1 MWTCACIPLKDIS
14 GAGFPDYSVY
24 ISLSR
29 PISRGTSVKS
39 FTKRSVPA
47 AVTAQDA
54 LCSPDWPA
62 ESGGPPRG
70 LRGAGSVASDQPS
83 GLITLFTPSVMS
95 ASATTASSLS
105 VYWKSSFS
113 EKGPTFCSFFC
124 IASPRLCGF
133 SNRRPPPHE
142 CLSRDLITELVLLNP
157 PRIVSSLLL
166 WTLS

>member
-1 MWTCACIPLKDIS
+1 M
-14 GAGFPDYSVY
+14 
-24 ISLSR
+24 
-29 PISRGTSVKS
+29 KS
-39 FTKRSVPA
+39 FTKRGVPA

-62 ESGGPPRG
+62 ESGGP
-70 LRGAGSVASDQPS
+70 LRELHGAGSVASDQPS

-113 EKGPTFCSFFC
+113 EKGATSCLFFC

-133 SNRRPPPHE
+133 SNRRPPP
-142 CLSRDLITELVLLNP
+142 
-157 PRIVSSLLL
+157 
-166 WTLS
+166 